1 MTNKERFLELVSKE
15 ETKTFEQLKSLA
27 DKIRNESKSKE
38 SSLKT
43 LQDAG
48 ILGDDGNFTEPY
60 KRIEQWAKK
69 NQ

>member
-1 MTNKERFLELVSKE
+1 MTNKERFLELVSEE
-15 ETKTFEQLKSLA
+15 ETKTFQQLKNLA

-60 KRIEQWAKK
+60 KNLEQK
-69 NQ
+69 

>member
-60 KRIEQWAKK
+60 KHLEQK
-69 NQ
+69 